1 MGLKTSLAAA
11 VLVLLAGE
19 ALAQTPEPVTKDA
32 KCLALGSLMNL
43 NTNNDSNTRQAGNI
57 LMMFYLGRISASG
70 RSVDLDRALTVV
82 RDETKAGAGP
92 MRDECSAV
100 FTAANGLLV
109 ARPDPANPPAPSR
122 TTPAPGP

>member
-82 RDETKAGAGP
+82 RD
-92 MRDECSAV
+92 
-100 FTAANGLLV
+100 
-109 ARPDPANPPAPSR
+109 
-122 TTPAPGP
+122 